1 MATTKKRTTTTKRP
15 KAAGD
20 QAETAATPKPKRAR
34 ARTASNGPG
43 RGGATLVIVES
54 PTKAKTIGKYLGS
67 GYDVRA
73 TVGHIRDLERKTAET
88 ALGGPPAVLA
98 PGGGWAAQPGQL
110 EAVKDQCFIVY
121 LKVLATTAAQRAGS
135 DGTRPILAGDDP
147 IARMRDLLKEREPLY
162 LLAHAQV
169 KSDNRTAEA
178 VAAEVVQLARQQ
190 AGW

>member
-1 MATTKKRTTTTKRP
+1 MPKHIVLVGLPGSGKTTVGRLVAEQL
-15 KAAGD
+15 KAGFVD
-20 QAETAATPKPKRAR
+20 FD
-34 ARTASNGPG
+34 
-43 RGGATLVIVES
+43 LVITRKMGMPIARVFAEFGE
-54 PTKAKTIGKYLGS
+54 PKF
-67 GYDVRA
+67 
-73 TVGHIRDLERKTAET
+73 RDLERKTAET

-147 IARMRDLLKEREPLY
+147 IVRMRDLLKEREPLY